1 MPLLHTSRYLSLGK
15 RVRWY
20 EGQAAKLPE
29 EDSQGNIVTSDHE
42 HINWQMSK
50 LGVLRTYS
58 RVKIQIWKPDL
69 GGLKC
74 DRSGHACPA
83 PTDYLMVHVHMN
95 RRLSIHFHLPTV
107 SPPPSD

>member
-20 EGQAAKLPE
+20 EGQATKLPE

-42 HINWQMSK
+42 HINWQMSI

-58 RVKIQIWKPDL
+58 RVKIRLLEPV
-69 GGLKC
+69 
-74 DRSGHACPA
+74 SG
-83 PTDYLMVHVHMN
+83 
-95 RRLSIHFHLPTV
+95 V
-107 SPPPSD
+107 SSATGRDMLVLHQPIT